1 MNNIDALKK
10 KYADPAFEADKQTI
24 LDWEKDLTKAK
35 MKKKLADNDA
45 MQIILK
51 DLKDKIVEMNRVLM
65 EAEELDEFER
75 SRIMD
80 RKKLYFWFLNIFE
93 TSENTIKEIEASI
106 NENLDA

>member
-1 MNNIDALKK
+1 MSNIDQLKK
-10 KYADPAFEADKQTI
+10 KFTDSAFEADKQQI

-35 MKKKLADNDA
+35 MKKKLADSDA

-51 DLKDKIVEMNRVLM
+51 DLKDKIKEMNRVLL
-65 EAEELDEFER
+65 EADELDEFER
-75 SRIMD
+75 SVIMW

-93 TSENTIKEIEASI
+93 TSEQTIKEIENSI